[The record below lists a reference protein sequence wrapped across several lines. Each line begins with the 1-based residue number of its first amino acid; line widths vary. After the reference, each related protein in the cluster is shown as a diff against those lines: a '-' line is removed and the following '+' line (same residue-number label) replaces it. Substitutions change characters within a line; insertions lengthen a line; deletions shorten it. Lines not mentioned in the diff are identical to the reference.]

1 MDKIFSEFCGGMQV
15 VLKRQDS
22 KKAEI
27 ALRKAEIAPRKA
39 EIEKRLAEIECPP
52 GKSKTIIKLYE
63 SLALEEMFGNAK
75 VRDAVGLGHDAAC
88 SLIAYLRDHGLIVPV
103 TGHGKGKYRFGV

>member
-27 ALRKAEIAPRKA
+27 APRKA
-39 EIEKRLAEIECPP
+39 E
-52 GKSKTIIKLYE
+52 
-63 SLALEEMFGNAK
+63 
-75 VRDAVGLGHDAAC
+75 
-88 SLIAYLRDHGLIVPV
+88 IVPV

>member
-39 EIEKRLAEIECPP
+39 EI
-52 GKSKTIIKLYE
+52 
-63 SLALEEMFGNAK
+63 
-75 VRDAVGLGHDAAC
+75 
-88 SLIAYLRDHGLIVPV
+88 VPV